1 MVVVTSN
8 RRTAR
13 VCFSDDAMVCFSIL
27 STKEKKRKHDERCGL
42 VSIHRRLDRSRE
54 RRRRRKDDDNNNNNN
69 NNRNKRRNISNQ
81 RVKVGAI
88 GEVIRFRN
96 FETSW
101 NSNEKTLAFERKD
114 ERFRD
119 VQFRENQFRLLEP
132 LLVPLLGEEGI
143 TELILTCP
151 EVLGMDARQ
160 LGWTLVL
167 LSGDGRRRLARGY
180 REDDAGEVGVERG
193 RHREDEKRTK

>member
-1 MVVVTSN
+1 MSAAASS
-8 RRTAR
+8 RSTAG
-13 VCFSDDAMVCFSIL
+13 SIDL
-27 STKEKKRKHDERCGL
+27 AR
-42 VSIHRRLDRSRE
+42 

-167 LSGDGRRRLARGY
+167 LSGDDEGDSLVDNSKTTPERLVLSE
-180 REDDAGEVGVERG
+180 EDISRMN
-193 RHREDEKRTK
+193 

>member
-1 MVVVTSN
+1 MSAAASS
-8 RRTAR
+8 RSTAG
-13 VCFSDDAMVCFSIL
+13 SIDL
-27 STKEKKRKHDERCGL
+27 A
-42 VSIHRRLDRSRE
+42 
-54 RRRRRKDDDNNNNNN
+54 RRRRRDDENTNNNN

-132 LLVPLLGEEGI
+132 LLAPL
-143 TELILTCP
+143 
-151 EVLGMDARQ
+151 
-160 LGWTLVL
+160 
-167 LSGDGRRRLARGY
+167 GRRGGLPRS
-180 REDDAGEVGVERG
+180 
-193 RHREDEKRTK
+193 

>member
-1 MVVVTSN
+1 MSAAASS
-8 RRTAR
+8 RSTAG
-13 VCFSDDAMVCFSIL
+13 SIDL
-27 STKEKKRKHDERCGL
+27 A
-42 VSIHRRLDRSRE
+42 
-54 RRRRRKDDDNNNNNN
+54 RRRRRRDDENTNNN

-132 LLVPLLGEEGI
+132 LLVPLVGEEEGFA
-143 TELILTCP
+143 ELILTCP

-167 LSGDGRRRLARGY
+167 LSAGDEGDSLVDIAKTTPERLVLSEEDIARMKREIKCTQNRRN
-180 REDDAGEVGVERG
+180 EPF
-193 RHREDEKRTK
+193 

>member
-1 MVVVTSN
+1 MSAAASS
-8 RRTAR
+8 RSTAG
-13 VCFSDDAMVCFSIL
+13 SIDL
-27 STKEKKRKHDERCGL
+27 A
-42 VSIHRRLDRSRE
+42 
-54 RRRRRKDDDNNNNNN
+54 RRRRRDDENTNNN

-132 LLVPLLGEEGI
+132 LLAPL
-143 TELILTCP
+143 
-151 EVLGMDARQ
+151 
-160 LGWTLVL
+160 
-167 LSGDGRRRLARGY
+167 GRRGGFYRGVDFDVPGSARDGC
-180 REDDAGEVGVERG
+180 ETIGLDFGVAQCW
-193 RHREDEKRTK
+193 